1 MASRYS
7 KWLAADT
14 VITVR
19 SQAQTFHSRIGMG
32 YSQCCFS
39 ELSAIIHRNCSRLEQ
54 KGAAKRGLGVE
65 RT

>member
-7 KWLAADT
+7 KRPGADT

-19 SQAQTFHSRIGMG
+19 SQAHTFHARIGMG
-32 YSQCCFS
+32 YSPCCFS
-39 ELSAIIHRNCSRLEQ
+39 ELSAIIHRNCSRLDQ
-54 KGAAKRGLGVE
+54 KGAAKRGPGVE